1 MPYLNILKLTP
12 EQEQDV
18 EVAASDIRK
27 LSREQDRIYE
37 ALCKKLKLKRGTHEE
52 EMLFDVIFNDL

>member
-1 MPYLNILKLTP
+1 MSYLNSLKLTP

-18 EVAASDIRK
+18 KVAASDIHK

-37 ALCKKLKLKRGTHEE
+37 MLRRKLKLKRGTREE
-52 EMLFDVIFNDL
+52 EVLYDIVFNDL